1 MADIEKQT
9 SLLQWGV
16 NQDKSAARFCQQLA
30 TLVTDMFCNFNL
42 VINHKIANN
51 PTTPEAR

>member
-9 SLLQWGV
+9 SLLQRGV
-16 NQDKSAARFCQQLA
+16 NQDKSAARFCWHVA
-30 TLVTDMFCNFNL
+30 AWVSDMFCTFNL

-51 PTTPEAR
+51 SATTEAR